1 MTGFRKGTLVLIC
14 SIILASSWAF
24 SQTEEANTILGQVGG
39 GVLTIIGYGADKAEI
54 IKGSALALT
63 ENVIVTAYHI
73 IARAFDVE
81 AINVK
86 GKKVKIEGV
95 LGVDKA
101 RDIALLK
108 LKGKV
113 QPLPIGTIDNLTE
126 GARIFALG
134 SNESGQIVISEGTL
148 RRALDLGAEGKVLE
162 VSLSVP
168 EQFCGGPV
176 LDVNG
181 QLVGMFLV
189 LERSL
194 KFGLPIGALVGV
206 PQTGK
211 VVEFKSW
218 TRENYF
224 ETVEGNVFAGRAAAA
239 LDEQMT
245 ARLYLEKAV
254 KLNPSYLDGYVKLAD
269 IYAKQR
275 DYIAAAAAYMKVIEL
290 DSSRADAFYGLG
302 SVLIRQMRF
311 KEAAEALEKA
321 VALNVASKEVQFD
334 LGRAYEELLE
344 FDKAA
349 VAFEKFIAL
358 APAITWNAYLRLG
371 VCRTKLGQFDAAIA
385 AFLEAQKAQPKD
397 IEVNSSLAE
406 AYEKTGQLEK
416 AEAVYNILAE
426 ISPAKAKTYHRQ
438 SFRIYDVAGK
448 YELAIT
454 PAKKVIDLEPEN
466 ETNYYYLGLTYFKL
480 QKYDEA
486 IAAFQQA
493 LAVKPD
499 FPHAWY
505 QVGSSYFSQ
514 KKFKEAAAAY
524 KKYAEFSPDDPSGWL
539 SIGVCHMQ
547 LKDHESALEP
557 LKKCVELKPDNAVAW
572 YNLAVVYINLKDNY
586 SAKEIYNKLVTLD
599 PSLAE
604 RLKKHLR

>member
-1 MTGFRKGTLVLIC
+1 
-14 SIILASSWAF
+14 
-24 SQTEEANTILGQVGG
+24 
-39 GVLTIIGYGADKAEI
+39 
-54 IKGSALALT
+54 
-63 ENVIVTAYHI
+63 
-73 IARAFDVE
+73 
-81 AINVK
+81 
-86 GKKVKIEGV
+86 
-95 LGVDKA
+95 
-101 RDIALLK
+101 
-108 LKGKV
+108 
-113 QPLPIGTIDNLTE
+113 
-126 GARIFALG
+126 
-134 SNESGQIVISEGTL
+134 
-148 RRALDLGAEGKVLE
+148 
-162 VSLSVP
+162 
-168 EQFCGGPV
+168 
-176 LDVNG
+176 
-181 QLVGMFLV
+181 
-189 LERSL
+189 
-194 KFGLPIGALVGV
+194 
-206 PQTGK
+206 
-211 VVEFKSW
+211 
-218 TRENYF
+218 
-224 ETVEGNVFAGRAAAA
+224 
-239 LDEQMT
+239 
-245 ARLYLEKAV
+245 
-254 KLNPSYLDGYVKLAD
+254 
-269 IYAKQR
+269 
-275 DYIAAAAAYMKVIEL
+275 
-290 DSSRADAFYGLG
+290 
-302 SVLIRQMRF
+302 MRF

-321 VALNVASKEVQFD
+321 VALNVATKEVQFD
-334 LGRAYEELLE
+334 LGTAHEELQE

-349 VAFEKFIAL
+349 GAYEKYIAL

-406 AYEKTGQLEK
+406 AYEKAGQLEK

-426 ISPAKAKTYHRQ
+426 INPAKAKTYHRQ

-454 PAKKVIDLEPEN
+454 PAKKVIDLEPED

-505 QVGSSYFSQ
+505 QVGSAYFSQ

-524 KKYAEFSPDDPSGWL
+524 KKYAEFRPDDPSGWL

-599 PSLAE
+599 PPLAE